1 MHHRLHESASLGAT
15 DSTETVTNDS
25 AGPTPPDGGSP
36 YSSLDT
42 AKQEK
47 RQPKPE
53 PKQDRLPDGA
63 ATEQAPAPQVATVD
77 AQVWPR
83 PDSVPPKETPKE
95 ASTGYLPP
103 TAALAPP
110 TETAPEKPPPA
121 ESATA
126 TADKPVDEPPVV
138 GALRCCLD
146 KRPADAVS
154 RLGGYDKTNQ
164 ELLLCVFSLA
174 ARLTEGRLQPQ
185 DIAVVLEEL
194 NSVMGPLRCQ
204 AALTIDKLCFCQHI
218 FTFGIY
224 QPWPPDKHWRP
235 GDYVSIYAEVRNFSS
250 RKIERSPGETVHV
263 VELRS
268 TAQIE
273 DYAGNRVWPEEIIFQ
288 RKKPDESRTPR
299 QDYFD
304 NYHFFVPNLPPG
316 AYKLW
321 IQIED
326 VGTRPSRKARRSL
339 DFYVTNLCAHTS

>member
-1 MHHRLHESASLGAT
+1 M
-15 DSTETVTNDS
+15 
-25 AGPTPPDGGSP
+25 
-36 YSSLDT
+36 
-42 AKQEK
+42 
-47 RQPKPE
+47 
-53 PKQDRLPDGA
+53 
-63 ATEQAPAPQVATVD
+63 
-77 AQVWPR
+77 
-83 PDSVPPKETPKE
+83 
-95 ASTGYLPP
+95 
-103 TAALAPP
+103 
-110 TETAPEKPPPA
+110 
-121 ESATA
+121 
-126 TADKPVDEPPVV
+126 
-138 GALRCCLD
+138 
-146 KRPADAVS
+146 
-154 RLGGYDKTNQ
+154 
-164 ELLLCVFSLA
+164 FSLA

-185 DIAVVLEEL
+185 DITVVLEEL
-194 NSVMGPLRCQ
+194 NSVMAPLRCQ

-250 RKIERSPGETVHV
+250 RKIERSPGDTVHV
-263 VELRS
+263 VELQS

-273 DYAGNRVWPEEIIFQ
+273 DYAGNRVWPEEIVFQ